1 MSKLGIIGRKGS
13 GKSTLADYLKDDN
26 TQLIKFADPLKDM
39 CRVMLTHM
47 GFDVETV
54 ERMIEGD
61 LKEERIPYYDFTP
74 RHMMQTLGTEW
85 GRECLRPDIWGLIW
99 QERVDQATEDGWDVI
114 CDDVRFDNEVVR
126 AKEIGFKLCRIISK
140 DETSDSH
147 PSEKLTTEKM
157 DWFVLNNKEP
167 FRHSPTN
174 LFISAHNKPTD
185 ISYEELSEA
194 SKPLKNIDIS

>member
-13 GKSTLADYLKDDN
+13 GKSYLTNFLKDEN
-26 TQLIKFADPLKDM
+26 TQVIKFADPLKDM

-47 GFDVETV
+47 GFEESVI

-61 LKEERIPYYDFTP
+61 LKEERIPYYDITP

-85 GRECLRPDIWGLIW
+85 GRNCLREDIWGLIW

-114 CDDVRFDNEVVR
+114 CDDVRFGNEAIR
-126 AKEIGFKLCRIISK
+126 ARDLGFKLCRIISK

-147 PSEKLTTEKM
+147 PSEELTTEPM
-157 DWFVLNNKEP
+157 DFFVLNDKKPFNNKQ
-167 FRHSPTN
+167 N

-185 ISYEELSEA
+185 ISYEELNETR
-194 SKPLKNIDIS
+194 KPLKTIDIS